1 MAKRSN
7 LYQMS
12 KVASSIMAESWPW
25 DSKIVVKKMFCLVYL
40 KKLDL
45 KSESTHQFKLYIFGT
60 SSTVENL
67 DYAKVKTASLSST
80 ESIFLKC
87 YVKSICKPIPNHS
100 INIAKNSYPHLQH
113 LNLANQNDDRDLS
126 VSILIGSVCY

>member
-1 MAKRSN
+1 MPS
-7 LYQMS
+7 L
-12 KVASSIMAESWPW
+12 
-25 DSKIVVKKMFCLVYL
+25 F

-126 VSILIGSVCY
+126 VSILIGSVCYPGIIENEVVKDENGPVAIKSKVGYKWFVL